1 MLGVRL
7 PHADRVADPHLRQ
20 APHLRDL
27 SRCHR
32 GPANRLAV
40 VEHVDRGDLPLGIRP
55 EPKSISDGHGS
66 REHANVRDLLAGPP
80 ALDLE
85 DAAGD
90 RAVDVPFAGRQKL
103 RDACHQ
109 RIDARAGD
117 RRAEEHRMH

>member
-1 MLGVRL
+1 MRR
-7 PHADRVADPHLRQ
+7 PTVAENGFGSASSPST
-20 APHLRDL
+20 ASPPP
-27 SRCHR
+27 R
-32 GPANRLAV
+32 GRSTPTGV

-117 RRAEEHRMH
+117 RRAEE